1 MGDPVSLAA
10 SIAGLIALTIQVI
23 DINKRYIDSVRGA
36 SKAIKTYL
44 REVVTL
50 QAAINALHDRLKDPG
65 LRAHL
70 ADCQRSSP
78 ELLKTS
84 SVGIG
89 QCSADLQRIR
99 DKVARKDTHLP
110 LLNRLTWFFS
120 EGEIEDAIRHIQR
133 YRSMI
138 IEDFNNT
145 LAVIVVIDTK
155 DLKLSVGEVEK
166 LGNEALDRLDR
177 IDGQI
182 TSIRD
187 TSLKTLGTVQD
198 ISKDLSL
205 LNLYHDG
212 TW

>member
-23 DINKRYIDSVRGA
+23 DINKIYVDSVRGA
-36 SKAIKTYL
+36 SKAINTYL

-50 QAAINALHDRLKDPG
+50 QAAINALHDHLKDPE

-78 ELLKTS
+78 ELLKTA

-89 QCSADLQRIR
+89 QFSADLQRIC

-138 IEDFNNT
+138 IEDFNNA
-145 LAVIVVIDTK
+145 LA
-155 DLKLSVGEVEK
+155 S
-166 LGNEALDRLDR
+166 
-177 IDGQI
+177 
-182 TSIRD
+182 
-187 TSLKTLGTVQD
+187 
-198 ISKDLSL
+198 
-205 LNLYHDG
+205 
-212 TW
+212 